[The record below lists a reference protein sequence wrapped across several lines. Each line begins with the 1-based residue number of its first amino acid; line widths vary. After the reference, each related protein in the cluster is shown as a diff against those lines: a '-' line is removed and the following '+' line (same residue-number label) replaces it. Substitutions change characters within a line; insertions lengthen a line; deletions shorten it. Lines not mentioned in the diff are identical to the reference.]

1 MQILSPTLFIEI
13 NNFEYIFLVGE
24 RNEKNNFNIIYKSI
38 IPIEGIKNFE
48 ITNFDLAFNS
58 IKKNIYLLEEKV
70 NLIFKDIILVLDNF
84 HISFINLTGFK
95 KLNGSQ
101 ILKDDITYILNSLKS
116 NVGEIENKK
125 TILHIFNSKYCLD
138 KKNIE
143 NIPIGLF
150 GDFYSQE
157 LSFCLIKNNDF
168 KNLEKIFDKCNL
180 KIKKILLKSFVEGS
194 FLSSTNSNIDTFFKI
209 KINSNNSQILYFENN
224 SLKFEQ
230 NFNFGSDIVIKDIS
244 KITSLRIDTVKKIIN
259 DNKLVKEIEKDILIE
274 KKFFEEK
281 HIKNIKKKFIFEIA
295 VARIQELADILIFKN
310 INLVSFLNKE
320 KILYLTM
327 SDKKN
332 FRCFEESYRLLFS
345 KNQSHK
351 VKFKENIETE
361 SFYDNVHKLVH
372 FGWKKEAVPVIQTE
386 KSLIERFFDSLF
398 T

>member
-1 MQILSPTLFIEI
+1 MKNYSPTLFVEI
-13 NNFEYIFLVGE
+13 NDLEYVFAAGE
-24 RNEKNNFNIIYKSI
+24 RDENNHFKLIYKHVV
-38 IPIEGIKNFE
+38 PNLGISNHK
-48 ITNFDLAFNS
+48 ISDFDLTHNT
-58 IKKNIYLLEEKV
+58 IKENIYLIEQKL
-70 NLIFKDIILVLDNF
+70 NFTFKDIILILNTF
-84 HISFINLTGFK
+84 HCSFINLTGYK

-101 ILKDDITYILNSLKS
+101 ILEENITYILNSLKS
-116 NVGEIENKK
+116 TIDDFEAQKK
-125 TILHIFNSKYCLD
+125 ILHIFNSKYCLD

-274 KKFFEEK
+274 KKFFEDENF
-281 HIKNIKKKFIFEIA
+281 KNIKKKFIFEIA

>member
-1 MQILSPTLFIEI
+1 M
-13 NNFEYIFLVGE
+13 
-24 RNEKNNFNIIYKSI
+24 
-38 IPIEGIKNFE
+38 
-48 ITNFDLAFNS
+48 
-58 IKKNIYLLEEKV
+58 
-70 NLIFKDIILVLDNF
+70 
-84 HISFINLTGFK
+84 
-95 KLNGSQ
+95 
-101 ILKDDITYILNSLKS
+101 
-116 NVGEIENKK
+116 
-125 TILHIFNSKYCLD
+125 
-138 KKNIE
+138 
-143 NIPIGLF
+143 
-150 GDFYSQE
+150 
-157 LSFCLIKNNDF
+157 
-168 KNLEKIFDKCNL
+168 
-180 KIKKILLKSFVEGS
+180 
-194 FLSSTNSNIDTFFKI
+194 
-209 KINSNNSQILYFENN
+209 
-224 SLKFEQ
+224 
-230 NFNFGSDIVIKDIS
+230 
-244 KITSLRIDTVKKIIN
+244 KKIIN

-274 KKFFEEK
+274 KKFFEDENF
-281 HIKNIKKKFIFEIA
+281 KNIKKKFIFEIA

>member
-1 MQILSPTLFIEI
+1 
-13 NNFEYIFLVGE
+13 
-24 RNEKNNFNIIYKSI
+24 
-38 IPIEGIKNFE
+38 
-48 ITNFDLAFNS
+48 
-58 IKKNIYLLEEKV
+58 
-70 NLIFKDIILVLDNF
+70 
-84 HISFINLTGFK
+84 
-95 KLNGSQ
+95 
-101 ILKDDITYILNSLKS
+101 
-116 NVGEIENKK
+116 VGEIENKK

-274 KKFFEEK
+274 KKFFEDENF
-281 HIKNIKKKFIFEIA
+281 KNIKKKFIFEIA